1 MVVEGRLMP
10 SIGMTAKELCE
21 FDDLCTSLVIDPFL
35 NFTTHKM
42 NIR

>member
-10 SIGMTAKELCE
+10 SIGMTARELCDY
-21 FDDLCTSLVIDPFL
+21 DDLCTSLIIDPFL

-42 NIR
+42 NTR